1 MKTRITLSQLVSI
14 YNLSLGGPQSF
25 RLGALAQHLTQ
36 WEILLRSGI
45 LVAPWC
51 NNFFLTENLILR
63 QRKMKGPFQTDYV
76 NLLRLDS
83 YCKPTKWCVCFWS
96 NKSSTCTQDALFIEM
111 NLDPRFFFF
120 RASNSPLT
128 TCWWWV
134 PKFPTWNG
142 GFCTIRHLRKKRIK
156 ILHVLS

>member
-51 NNFFLTENLILR
+51 NNFFFVKTEDLILR

-83 YCKPTKWCVCFWS
+83 YCKPTK
-96 NKSSTCTQDALFIEM
+96 
-111 NLDPRFFFF
+111 
-120 RASNSPLT
+120 
-128 TCWWWV
+128 
-134 PKFPTWNG
+134 
-142 GFCTIRHLRKKRIK
+142 
-156 ILHVLS
+156 